1 MVPTASLTLTLLVA
15 LATAMPTNLNNKR
28 SEILADE
35 YLIGSGYK
43 RDVPSK
49 KANADAYDLRSAWS
63 KKDVAGNADAYD
75 LRSAWSKKDVIEDAN
90 AKKDVVGTA
99 DAYDLRSAWSK
110 RNEALAN

>member
-1 MVPTASLTLTLLVA
+1 MMVPTASLTLTLLVA

-63 KKDVAGNADAYD
+63 KKDV
-75 LRSAWSKKDVIEDAN
+75 IEDAN